1 MVVVVVFSKH
11 STHMAPAKK
20 AAASTPAAGGA
31 PADAEPAAP
40 EEPQTELGQLQFKAN
55 QVTDDSLESTRRMLA
70 LCDESKEAGIRTL
83 VGLDEQG
90 EQLDKIEED
99 MEKINVD
106 MREAEKNL
114 TGMEKCC
121 GICICPCAKGREFK
135 EDAGTWKSSE
145 DGKVISGQP
154 ARVVDDRNGTGP
166 MSTSYIAKI
175 TKDAREDEMEDNM
188 GQVSTMIGN
197 LRNMAIDMGS
207 EISNQNS
214 QLDRINSKATSN
226 DTRISEA
233 NKRATKL
240 LH

>member
-1 MVVVVVFSKH
+1 
-11 STHMAPAKK
+11 MAPAIKSQ
-20 AAASTPAAGGA
+20 AETTATAG
-31 PADAEPAAP
+31 AP
-40 EEPQTELGQLQFKAN
+40 EEPRTELGQLQFKAN
-55 QVTDDSLESTRRMLA
+55 ERTDESLEATRRMLA

-90 EQLDKIEED
+90 EQLDKIED
-99 MEKINVD
+99 DLDKINVD

-121 GICICPCAKGREFK
+121 GICICPCGKARDFK

-154 ARVVDDRNGTGP
+154 ARVVDDRNGAGP

-207 EISNQNS
+207 EISNQTS
-214 QLDRINSKATSN
+214 QLERINQKATSN
-226 DTRISEA
+226 ESRISSA
-233 NKRATKL
+233 NQRATKL

>member
-1 MVVVVVFSKH
+1 
-11 STHMAPAKK
+11 MAPSKK
-20 AAASTPAAGGA
+20 EPPATA
-31 PADAEPAAP
+31 PEAAP
-40 EEPQTELGQLQFKAN
+40 EPEVPQTELGQLQFKAN
-55 QVTDDSLESTRRMLA
+55 QVTDESLESTRRMLA

-121 GICICPCAKGREFK
+121 GICVCPFGKAREFK

-166 MSTSYIAKI
+166 MSSAYIAKV

-188 GQVSTMIGN
+188 GQVGTMIGN

-207 EISNQNS
+207 EITNQTS
-214 QLDRINSKATSN
+214 QLDRINQKATSN
-226 DTRISEA
+226 ESRIGAA
-233 NKRATKL
+233 NQRATKL
-240 LH
+240 LK

>member
-1 MVVVVVFSKH
+1 
-11 STHMAPAKK
+11 MAPSKK
-20 AAASTPAAGGA
+20 EA
-31 PADAEPAAP
+31 PANQAQPAPAEP
-40 EEPQTELGQLQFKAN
+40 EVPQTELGQLQFKAN
-55 QVTDDSLESTRRMLA
+55 NITDESLESTRRMLA

-121 GICICPCAKGREFK
+121 GICVCPFGRGKEFK

-154 ARVVDDRNGTGP
+154 ARIVDDRNGTGP
-166 MSTSYIAKI
+166 MSSAYIARI

-188 GQVSTMIGN
+188 GQVSNMVTN

-207 EISNQNS
+207 EVSNQTS
-214 QLDRINSKATSN
+214 QLERINQKGTSN
-226 DTRISEA
+226 EIRISAA
-233 NKRATKL
+233 NQRATKL
-240 LH
+240 LK

>member
-1 MVVVVVFSKH
+1 
-11 STHMAPAKK
+11 MAPAKQQADPNAN
-20 AAASTPAAGGA
+20 AAATAA
-31 PADAEPAAP
+31 PAEPERPASELDLIKMKAE
-40 EEPQTELGQLQFKAN
+40 G
-55 QVTDDSLESTRRMLA
+55 VTDESLESTRRMLA

-90 EQLDKIEED
+90 EQLDKIDED
-99 MEKINVD
+99 MDKINVD

-114 TGMEKCC
+114 TGMEGCC
-121 GICICPCAKGREFK
+121 GICPCGRAREFK

-166 MSTSYIAKI
+166 MSSAYIAKI

-207 EISNQNS
+207 EITNQNN
-214 QLDRINSKATSN
+214 QLERINQKAQSN
-226 DTRISEA
+226 DTRISAA
-233 NKRATKL
+233 NQRATKL

>member
-1 MVVVVVFSKH
+1 
-11 STHMAPAKK
+11 MAPAKK
-20 AAASTPAAGGA
+20 AAPGPEANIA
-31 PADAEPAAP
+31 PAAP

-55 QVTDDSLESTRRMLA
+55 QKTDESLEATRRMLA

-90 EQLDKIEED
+90 EQLDKVEED

-114 TGMEKCC
+114 TGMEGCC
-121 GICICPCAKGREFK
+121 GMCVCPWAKARKFK
-135 EDAGTWKSSE
+135 EDASTWKSSE

-154 ARVVDDRNGTGP
+154 ARVVDDRNGVGP

-197 LRNMAIDMGS
+197 LKNMAMDMGN
-207 EISNQNS
+207 EISNQNA
-214 QLDRINSKATSN
+214 QLDRIEEKAKSN
-226 DTRISEA
+226 DIRIQQA
-233 NKRATKL
+233 NQRATKL

>member
-1 MVVVVVFSKH
+1 MANKKDQSK
-11 STHMAPAKK
+11 
-20 AAASTPAAGGA
+20 
-31 PADAEPAAP
+31 EPAVVAAP
-40 EEPQTELGQLQFKAN
+40 KEPQSELEQLQFKAN
-55 QVTDDSLESTRRMLA
+55 DVTDQSLEATRRMLA

-90 EQLDKIEED
+90 EQLDKIED
-99 MEKINVD
+99 DLDKINVD

-121 GICICPCAKGREFK
+121 GICICPFGKAKEFK

-154 ARVVDDRNGTGP
+154 ARVVDDRNGAGP
-166 MSTSYIAKI
+166 MSTQYIAKI

-188 GQVSTMIGN
+188 GQVGTMIGN

-207 EISNQNS
+207 EISNQNN
-214 QLDRINSKATSN
+214 QLEKINHKATSN
-226 DTRISEA
+226 ETRIGAA
-233 NKRATKL
+233 NQRATKL

>member
-1 MVVVVVFSKH
+1 MVPPPPS
-11 STHMAPAKK
+11 S
-20 AAASTPAAGGA
+20 AGGKA
-31 PADAEPAAP
+31 GAGPGPVAAMPAEPEKPATELDLLKMRADA
-40 EEPQTELGQLQFKAN
+40 
-55 QVTDDSLESTRRMLA
+55 VTDDSLEATRRMLA

-90 EQLDKIEED
+90 EQLDKIDED
-99 MEKINVD
+99 MDKINVD

-114 TGMEKCC
+114 TGMEGCC
-121 GICICPCAKGREFK
+121 GICPCGKAKEFK

-154 ARVVDDRNGTGP
+154 ARVVDDRNGAGP
-166 MSTSYIAKI
+166 MSSAYIAKI

-214 QLDRINSKATSN
+214 QLDRINQKTASN
-226 DTRISEA
+226 ETRIATA
-233 NKRATKL
+233 NQRATKL

>member
-1 MVVVVVFSKH
+1 
-11 STHMAPAKK
+11 MAPAKQQQATGQK
-20 AAASTPAAGGA
+20 PS
-31 PADAEPAAP
+31 EPAEA
-40 EEPQTELGQLQFKAN
+40 EQVPQTVLGQLQFKAN
-55 QVTDDSLESTRRMLA
+55 QVTDESLEATRRMLA

-99 MEKINVD
+99 MDKINVD

-121 GICICPCAKGREFK
+121 GICICPCGKAREFK

-154 ARVVDDRNGTGP
+154 ARVVDDRNGAGP

-188 GQVSTMIGN
+188 GQVSIMIGN
-197 LRNMAIDMGS
+197 LRNMAIDMSS
-207 EISNQNS
+207 EVSNQNS
-214 QLDRINSKATSN
+214 QLDRINHKATSN
-226 DTRISEA
+226 ETRIDAA
-233 NKRATKL
+233 NVRATKL